1 MYWRMAGQN
10 EYKTLLTSNIPSW
23 LASDDTEKS
32 FTVQDT
38 PTTNFGWVILDFSD
52 DTKSE
57 VIRFHRRSG
66 NTLYYYE
73 YNREDPLKEH
83 LAQSYCQINDLAEY
97 FNWLSKQTNDFGF
110 VEKTATPWLEVR
122 VYWGRV
128 FRSGLVDISIADD
141 EITVGNN
148 TTTYIYY
155 DSINEEFGS
164 TPTQPTVD
172 SYIVLSKIIAISWDI
187 TSVEDFRPFMMG
199 WWGGGWSGWWHQIEN
214 DWTLLAQRATLNFKR
229 MKVSDDSVNLKT
241 VAQAQWLPIKT
252 TIDVGEIYTIEDK
265 EQLLVSWAMTID
277 WTLDI
282 DWSWELV
289 II

>member
-1 MYWRMAGQN
+1 MHWRMAGQN

-23 LASDDTEKS
+23 LASDNTEKS
-32 FTVQDT
+32 FTVQDA

-73 YNREDPLKEH
+73 YNREDSLKEH

-97 FNWLSKQTNDFGF
+97 FNWLSKQTNDFWYI
-110 VEKTATPWLEVR
+110 EKTINPWLEVR
-122 VYWGRV
+122 IYWGRV
-128 FRSGLVDISIADD
+128 FRSWTVDVNIDD
-141 EITVGNN
+141 TEITVWDN

-155 DSINEEFGS
+155 DSINEEFWK
-164 TPTQPTVD
+164 TTVEPTVD
-172 SYIVLSKIIAISWDI
+172 SYIVLAKVVSVSWDI
-187 TSVEDFRPFMMG
+187 TSVQDYRPFMMW
-199 WWGGGWSGWWHQIEN
+199 WWGGWWWGGWHQIEN
-214 DWTLLAQRATLNFKR
+214 EWTLLPQRATLNFKR
-229 MKVSDDSVNLKT
+229 MKVADDSVNLKT
-241 VAQAQWLPIKT
+241 EAQAQWLPIKT
-252 TIDVGEIYTIEDK
+252 TIDIDDVYTIEDK

-282 DWSWELV
+282 DGSWELV